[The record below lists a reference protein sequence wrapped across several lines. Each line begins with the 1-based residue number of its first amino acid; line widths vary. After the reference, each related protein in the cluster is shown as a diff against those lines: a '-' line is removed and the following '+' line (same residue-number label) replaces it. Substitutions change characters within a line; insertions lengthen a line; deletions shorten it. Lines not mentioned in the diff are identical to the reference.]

1 MPMLITDALVLRRA
15 DYADYD
21 RMVTLLTP
29 EHGRLDAVARGC
41 RRPKSPLT
49 NAAEPFISGEFQL
62 YRRGERYAVEQCQ
75 VREGFYAL
83 RTDYDRLV
91 HGAYWLRLLDAGVP
105 RDVPAREI
113 FLLSL
118 KALAHLN
125 YAPELPAA
133 MLTLAFEAHFM
144 ALSGY
149 PPRVDSCV
157 LCSRTIAGQ
166 ARFDARLGGAVCPD
180 CPSHAPYISLAAR
193 RILYKLPRTRFENAP
208 KLVESPAWPEA
219 ARLFRQYT
227 QQRMQIPEKFLPPLV
242 SARAAAGI

>member
-1 MPMLITDALVLRRA
+1 MPVLTTAALVLRRA
-15 DYADYD
+15 DYGDYD

-29 EHGRLDAVARGC
+29 GHGRLDAVARGC

-62 YRRGERYAVEQCQ
+62 FQKGERYAIEQCQ
-75 VREGFYAL
+75 VREGFFEL
-83 RTDYDRLV
+83 RTDYERLT

-105 RDVPAREI
+105 RDVPAEEI
-113 FLLSL
+113 FLLAL

-133 MLTLAFEAHFM
+133 MLTFAFEAHFM

-157 LCSRTIAGQ
+157 LCGRPIAGE
-166 ARFDARLGGAVCPD
+166 ARFDARLGGAVCPS
-180 CPSHAPYISLAAR
+180 CPSHAPRISLGSR

-208 KLVESPAWPEA
+208 KLVESPDWPEA

-242 SARAAAGI
+242 SAQEAAGI

>member
-1 MPMLITDALVLRRA
+1 MPVLITDALVLRRA

-41 RRPKSPLT
+41 RRSKSPLV
-49 NAAEPFISGEFQL
+49 NATEPVISGEVKL
-62 YRRGERYAVEQCQ
+62 VRRGERYYSEQCQ
-75 VREGFYAL
+75 VREGFYEL
-83 RTDYDRLV
+83 RTDYERLV

-113 FLLSL
+113 FLLAL

-125 YAPELPAA
+125 YAAELPAA

-149 PPRVDSCV
+149 PPRVDACV
-157 LCSRTIAGQ
+157 ICSRPIAGE
-166 ARFDARLGGAVCPD
+166 ARFDARLGGAVCLS
-180 CPSHAPYISLAAR
+180 CPSHAPRISLGAR

-208 KLVESPAWPEA
+208 KLVESPDWPEA

-242 SARAAAGI
+242 SAREAAGI

>member
-75 VREGFYAL
+75 VREGFYA
-83 RTDYDRLV
+83 
-91 HGAYWLRLLDAGVP
+91 
-105 RDVPAREI
+105 
-113 FLLSL
+113 
-118 KALAHLN
+118 
-125 YAPELPAA
+125 PAA

-157 LCSRTIAGQ
+157 LCGRTIAGQ

-180 CPSHAPYISLAAR
+180 CPSHAPHISLAAR